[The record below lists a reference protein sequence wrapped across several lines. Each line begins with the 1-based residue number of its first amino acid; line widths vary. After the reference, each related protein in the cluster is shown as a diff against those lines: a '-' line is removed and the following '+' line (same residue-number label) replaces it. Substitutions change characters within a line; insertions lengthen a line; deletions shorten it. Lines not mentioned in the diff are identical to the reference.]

1 MTDSTWTR
9 LQELFEQALELPVD
23 ERQAFL
29 DDACGDD
36 EELRADVEVLLR
48 ADERNSGFSD
58 EPPDLG
64 VVVDSDAQLIGETVG
79 GWRILERVGVGG
91 MGSVFLAERAD
102 GEFEQQAAVKIVR
115 KGMDSDSVVQRFRQE
130 RQILARLNHPNIAGV
145 LDGGV
150 TDDGRPYFAM
160 EFVDGLPITDFCDEH
175 RLGVEE
181 RLELFRKA
189 CDAVHYAHRNLV
201 VHRDLKPSN
210 ILVTRDGDVRL
221 LDFGIAK
228 VLDEPEDQNLTRTGM
243 QVHTPAYAAP
253 EQLMSEPITTA
264 TDVYALGVV
273 LYELLSGRRPFEVRR
288 TPSELRELVLTGDP
302 PKPSTAV
309 LKVPANT
316 DGRAGTQTIEELS
329 SRRGERAE
337 RLRRLLRGDLDT
349 ICLMALHREPN
360 HRYASADQMADD
372 IRRHLEGLPVVA
384 SPDSL
389 AYRIGKFYRR
399 HRSGVISTI
408 GVIVAFIV
416 MSAVYTVRLA
426 EERNIALDE
435 QRKAEEVVDFVTGL
449 FAVSD
454 PSESRGEEITARDL
468 LDAGAEQ
475 IRDELVDRPEVQSMM
490 RRVLG
495 EVYHSLGAFERSEA
509 LLVEALEQQLA
520 VYGDEHLETATTKI
534 LVAFIHQNRGEYEI
548 AQELMTEA
556 LATRRSIRGG
566 DHDDVME
573 AISALAYLK
582 ETMGDYAAAEA
593 LFVEALDMGRRMFAD
608 DDVFLAEAM
617 ANLAGLYRFIEKNT
631 EAEELL
637 REALAMQN
645 RLYGGPHPESDD
657 TKRKLAGLLRDTGSY
672 EESQRLYLEVIESR
686 TRMLGEDHLEVAHSW
701 NSYSQLLSDMGE
713 FDAALEAN
721 QTFIDIMERVFDGP
735 HPSLGAA
742 YNNRAT
748 MLDDVGDD
756 DGAIEHYQRS
766 IEMQNLTGLP
776 ERHPNRSYP
785 LSGLASMYLKLGR
798 FDEAEPIYDEVLS
811 IRRENFSEEHTLV
824 NETRSALGAVYTGQ
838 GRYEE
843 AEPLLLGAYEL
854 FLETRGAEHVR
865 TQRAAYRLS
874 VLYTAI
880 GDEERAA
887 DFNERA
893 GPGWGD

>member
-9 LQELFEQALELPVD
+9 LQELFEQALERPVD

-29 DDACGDD
+29 DAACGDD

-48 ADERNSGFSD
+48 ADERNSALSD
-58 EPPDLG
+58 QPPDLG
-64 VVVDSDAQLIGETVG
+64 VVLDSDAQLIGETVG

-102 GEFEQQAAVKIVR
+102 GEFEQRAAVKIVR

-160 EFVDGLPITDFCDEH
+160 EFVDGQPITDFCDEH

-253 EQLMSEPITTA
+253 EQLKSEPITTA

-309 LKVPANT
+309 LKVPADK
-316 DGRAGTQTIEELS
+316 DGRVGTETIEELS

-360 HRYASADQMADD
+360 LRYASADQMADD
-372 IRRHLEGLPVVA
+372 IRRHLEGLPVIA
-384 SPDSL
+384 SPDSF

-408 GVIVAFIV
+408 GVIVAFVV
-416 MSAVYTVRLA
+416 MSAVYTVRLT

-435 QRKAEEVVDFVTGL
+435 QRKAEQVVQFVTGL
-449 FAVSD
+449 FAMSD
-454 PSESRGEEITARDL
+454 PSESQGEEITARDL

-475 IRDELVDRPEVQSMM
+475 INNELSDRPEVQSTM

-495 EVYHSLGAFERSEA
+495 EVYYSLSLSDRAEE
-509 LLVEALEQQLA
+509 LLKAALEQHLEL
-520 VYGDEHLETATTKI
+520 YGDEHLDTATSKI
-534 LVAFIHQNRGEYEI
+534 ALAFIYQDRGDYDV
-548 AQELMTEA
+548 ARELMSGA
-556 LATRRSIRGG
+556 LATRRELRGG
-566 DHDDVME
+566 DHRDVVEALNTMAFLEETVGDFETAERMFVESLDMSRRLFSGDD
-573 AISALAYLK
+573 AYL
-582 ETMGDYAAAEA
+582 AEA
-593 LFVEALDMGRRMFAD
+593 LT
-608 DDVFLAEAM
+608 
-617 ANLAGLYRFIEKNT
+617 NLAGLYRILERND
-631 EAEELL
+631 EAESLL
-637 REALAMQN
+637 RESLAMLQ
-645 RLYGGPHPESDD
+645 RIYGESDTEIDD
-657 TKRKLAGLLRDTGSY
+657 TKRQLAGLLRDTESF
-672 EESQRLYLEVIESR
+672 EESRQLYLEVIESR
-686 TRMLGEDHLEVAHSW
+686 TRMLGPDHLELANTW
-701 NSYSQLLSDMGE
+701 NSYSTLLNTMNE
-713 FDAALEAN
+713 HEAALEAN
-721 QTFIDIMERVFDGP
+721 QNFIDIMERAIVGP

-742 YNNRAT
+742 YNNRAN
-748 MLDDVGDD
+748 MLDDLGDV
-756 DGAIEHYQRS
+756 DGAIEYYQRS
-766 IEMQNLTGLP
+766 IEMQNLVGLP
-776 ERHPNRSYP
+776 ERHPNRSFP
-785 LSGLASMYLKLGR
+785 LSGLASVYMQTDR
-798 FDEAEPIYDEVLS
+798 FDEAASIYEEVLS
-811 IRRENFSEEHTLV
+811 LRQEHFDESHTLV
-824 NETRSALGAVYTGQ
+824 IEAKSAYGAALTGV
-838 GRYEE
+838 GRLEE
-843 AEPLLLGAYEL
+843 AEPLIIEAYER
-854 FLETRGAEHVR
+854 FLADRGADHQR

-874 VLYTAI
+874 RLYSAM
-880 GDEERAA
+880 GDEEQAA
-887 DFNERA
+887 TFLERA
-893 GPGWGD
+893 GPGRDE